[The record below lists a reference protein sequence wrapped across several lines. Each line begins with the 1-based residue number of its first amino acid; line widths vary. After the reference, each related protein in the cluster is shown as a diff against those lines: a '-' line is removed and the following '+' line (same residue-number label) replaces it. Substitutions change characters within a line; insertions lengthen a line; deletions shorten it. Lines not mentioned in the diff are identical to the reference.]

1 MHTHIYILYIHIYEI
16 NEKEVMNLE
25 ESREVYI
32 REF

>member
-1 MHTHIYILYIHIYEI
+1 MDYIKLIHAYIYEI

-25 ESREVYI
+25 ASREVYI